1 MKLTRLMRP
10 WFTTSAGALA
20 ILSVAAFMTRLLPL
34 SMSQYPWNNDSLTEC
49 AIATEIANTGH
60 LNYSPDSPWFGTH
73 ALATPAFNAM
83 LAFIAS
89 ALGSTPIEIG
99 QVTGAAM
106 AVPMIGAF
114 FLLGRLFSGDV
125 RGGIAASLMG
135 VLMGTFVFTTGSIWK
150 VTPGILL
157 LLVAVIAYVNR
168 SSPRFRIL
176 TVVVL
181 FLIPLT
187 HHLVTAVAIILLGYV
202 LVWSWFFTLTK
213 KGSKRGVLMDTVT
226 IGIPAA
232 ASLAYYASVNLDR
245 MVQYSEPIK
254 LALIASGFA
263 AVSILA
269 IIILSLRSHV
279 KGSFAPF
286 VGVGVVALIL
296 MDYFGFIFPYD
307 PSASEYYVLL
317 GLASALIVALA
328 WYGSEVMLE
337 RGSAFRAV
345 QVSLLL
351 SPVTIIGY
359 GFIQGFSLDSHQVL
373 YRTFDLLDVFL
384 FLGTAVALVWFY
396 KQRKKLYVF
405 IGLLLV
411 ISLAISFPFGYYSE
425 QLLGVRHDTQAYEI
439 DSLLWLQDHHDGSSI
454 LSDERL
460 GYVARSTI
468 WVTKDSSLPR
478 YLATDSPLP
487 FYNWYYVMEDSWTT
501 EGVNDYPNGLLVADR
516 QNFNQMLLASDL
528 MYIGGPMDDRIYL
541 FTASYMGYN
550 TLYGQ
555 PLVPSTP

>member
-1 MKLTRLMRP
+1 MRLTFLVRS

-20 ILSVAAFMTRLLPL
+20 ILSLAAFMTRLLPL

-60 LNYSPDSPWFGTH
+60 LDYSPDAPWFGTH

-99 QVTGAAM
+99 QVTGAAI

-114 FLLGRLFSGDV
+114 FLLGKLFSGDM

-157 LLVAVIAYVNR
+157 LLIAVIAYVNR

-176 TVVVL
+176 TVVIL

-202 LVWSWFFTLTK
+202 LVWSWFFTLTNNGK
-213 KGSKRGVLMDTVT
+213 KRGALIDTVT
-226 IGIPAA
+226 IGIPVAA
-232 ASLAYYASVNLDR
+232 ALAYYASVNLDR
-245 MVQYSEPIK
+245 MVQYSEPMK

-263 AVSILA
+263 AISILA

-279 KGSFAPF
+279 KVSFAPF
-286 VGVGVVALIL
+286 VGAGIVVLIL

-317 GLASALIVALA
+317 GLATAVFVALA
-328 WYGSEVMLE
+328 WYGSEIMLE
-337 RGSAFRAV
+337 RGSAFRAI

-351 SPVTIIGY
+351 SPITIIGY

-373 YRTFDLLDVFL
+373 YRSFDLLDIFL
-384 FLGTAVALVWFY
+384 FLGAAVAMVTLY
-396 KQRKKLYVF
+396 RQRKKLYVVL
-405 IGLLLV
+405 GLLLV
-411 ISLAISFPFGYYSE
+411 ASLAISFPFAYYSE
-425 QLLGVRHDTQAYEI
+425 QLLGVRHDTQAYEV
-439 DSLLWLQDHHDGSSI
+439 DSLYWLRDHHGNSSV

-468 WVTKDSSLPR
+468 WVTKDSSLPQ
-478 YLATDSPLP
+478 YLASDSPLP
-487 FYNWYYVMEDSWTT
+487 FYNWFYIMEDSWTT
-501 EGVNDYPNGLLVADR
+501 EGVNNYPYGLLVAER
-516 QNFNQMLLASDL
+516 QNFNEMLMASDL

-550 TLYGQ
+550 TLYDE